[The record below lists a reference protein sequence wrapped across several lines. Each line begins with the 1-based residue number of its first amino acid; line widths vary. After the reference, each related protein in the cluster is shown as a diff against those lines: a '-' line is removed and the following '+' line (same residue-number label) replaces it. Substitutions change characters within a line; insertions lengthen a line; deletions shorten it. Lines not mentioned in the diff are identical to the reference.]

1 VAYELTSVTVS
12 CMYRSHPI
20 LARPSRRPYR
30 SSAVAVP
37 AVLTILLA
45 GCSGGSQGQSDPADS
60 AAMLTRARA
69 SLDHT
74 STVHFTLT
82 STNVPTTGTRLV
94 TGEGVIAR
102 PAQFQGTLAILFNG
116 NKVSV
121 GLISAGGKVYAKL
134 PFSNDYQVT
143 NPASF
148 GLSDPAKLIDST
160 TGISRMFGEFTGV
173 TNKGEQRI
181 GDDVV
186 TELDGSLPG
195 PLVDDLLTD
204 ADPAQPV
211 QAQLF
216 ITKSGNQLR
225 RVALTGP
232 FFEKGQDSTFNL
244 LLDRYGDPVTIT
256 APSVG

>member
-1 VAYELTSVTVS
+1 VA
-12 CMYRSHPI
+12 
-20 LARPSRRPYR
+20 
-30 SSAVAVP
+30 
-37 AVLTILLA
+37 ILLA
-45 GCSGGSQGQSDPADS
+45 GCSGGKPNQPDPAES
-60 AAMLTRARA
+60 AALLAGARA
-69 SLDHT
+69 SLDGT
-74 STVHFTLT
+74 DTVHFTLT

-102 PAQFQGTLAILFNG
+102 PAQFQGTLSILLNG

-121 GLISAGGKVYAKL
+121 GLISVGGKVYAKL
-134 PFSNDYQVT
+134 PFSDDYQVT
-143 NPASF
+143 DPASF
-148 GLSDPAKLIDST
+148 GLSDPAKLIDSK
-160 TGISRMFGEFTGV
+160 TGISRMFGELTGV

-204 ADPAQPV
+204 ADPAKPV
-211 QAQLF
+211 RAQLY

-232 FFEKGQDSTFNL
+232 FFEKSEDSTFNL
-244 LLDRYGDPVTIT
+244 LLNRYGDPVSIT